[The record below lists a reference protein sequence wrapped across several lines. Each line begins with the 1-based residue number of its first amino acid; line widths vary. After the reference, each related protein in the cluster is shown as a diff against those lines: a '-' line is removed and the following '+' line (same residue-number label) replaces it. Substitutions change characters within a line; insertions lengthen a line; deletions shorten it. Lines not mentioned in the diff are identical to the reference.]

1 MCSGLCKPNLV
12 FSSYDFI
19 YWFSVSS
26 ELRTSITYCVL
37 STCLSLLCILIY
49 VLFIS
54 NIEHLCNTESFVAI
68 FSHWALETSLCS
80 LRSVVAWSF
89 CARWVYER
97 AETGA
102 GLETRWTREP
112 DTRLAPR
119 GHRQVPHGGLAAP
132 TEHPYWTGLGQ
143 HRKVLGM
150 ETKRALHWTRG
161 GDEASTTPIRL
172 QGCSTTQGNLPRLLL
187 DRTRH
192 HHQASFRSVS
202 ARLQVSR
209 AAASHH
215 QALALLRSGQLVPQ
229 GWTPSTPG
237 EHCRTQVPTSAGSGD
252 LLPKLGE
259 ETAPPLVQD
268 QRAASR
274 RSWQRYKVLVIVET
288 KPLWCSVFRTSFP
301 FRFWRPSPPPSFS
314 EHSSTVA
321 TTTTATGSSLQLPSL
336 PWRLLTMVMPTT
348 TRLWQFLTGESP
360 LANWVVS
367 LLAAC
372 TLKQVKT
379 GHLICP
385 KIPEALKSGA
395 LPSTDL
401 ANLLVLAP

>member
-215 QALALLRSGQLVPQ
+215 QALALL
-229 GWTPSTPG
+229 
-237 EHCRTQVPTSAGSGD
+237 
-252 LLPKLGE
+252 
-259 ETAPPLVQD
+259 
-268 QRAASR
+268 
-274 RSWQRYKVLVIVET
+274 
-288 KPLWCSVFRTSFP
+288 
-301 FRFWRPSPPPSFS
+301 
-314 EHSSTVA
+314 
-321 TTTTATGSSLQLPSL
+321 
-336 PWRLLTMVMPTT
+336 
-348 TRLWQFLTGESP
+348 
-360 LANWVVS
+360 
-367 LLAAC
+367 
-372 TLKQVKT
+372 
-379 GHLICP
+379 
-385 KIPEALKSGA
+385 
-395 LPSTDL
+395 
-401 ANLLVLAP
+401 